1 MEMNFII
8 RLNRLLGMNPKK
20 NLLDPALIPAAV
32 FLIVYLKDG
41 DYCILLNKRSHLV
54 ENHKGE
60 ISFPGGRKDESDRT
74 LLDTAFRELWEE
86 MGIVAR
92 DVEILGEL
100 DDVRTNSNYVVSVF
114 VGTIESSYHFQ
125 PDSNEVAQVLEV
137 PIKVLNDVHQDVFER
152 KSDSFNMTTYIYE
165 GHLIHGA
172 TAKIIARFL
181 EVINGTEWGSEYE
194 S

>member
-8 RLNRLLGMNPKK
+8 RLSCLLGINPKK
-20 NLLDPALIPAAV
+20 NILDPALIPAAV

-60 ISFPGGRKDESDRT
+60 ISFPGGRKDENDRT
-74 LLDTAFRELWEE
+74 LLDTALRELWEE
-86 MGIVAR
+86 MGIVAE
-92 DVEILGEL
+92 DVKILGEL
-100 DDVRTNSNYVVSVF
+100 DNVRTNSNYVVSVF
-114 VGTIESSYHFQ
+114 VGTIGSSYNFR
-125 PDSNEVAQVLEV
+125 PNSNEVAKVLEV
-137 PIKVLNDVHQDVFER
+137 PIKVLSDVHQDVFECE
-152 KSDSFNMTTYIYE
+152 SDTFDSPIYTYE
-165 GHLIHGA
+165 EHLIHGA

-181 EVINGTEWGSEYE
+181 EIIAGTERGIKNE